1 MNKGCY
7 LSPNT
12 HTHTHTT
19 QAADSDSEARYLV
32 LNAVANQLRY
42 PNSHTHYFSCVLL
55 TLFAEA
61 KSDAVKEQITRVLLE
76 RLIVNRPHP
85 WVSDCAVLY
94 TWCVNKGGERERSHV
109 FCLSTRPLS
118 DCLCEREKKGEG
130 TDVCSHVC
138 CRGA

>member
-1 MNKGCY
+1 MQPGPAWHVTVEQRLATY
-7 LSPNT
+7 PLT
-12 HTHTHTT
+12 HTHTP

-85 WVSDCAVLY
+85 WVSGCVVLY
-94 TWCVNKGGERERSHV
+94 TWCVKRRGERQREGGI
-109 FCLSTRPLS
+109 TRVLLTKR
-118 DCLCEREKKGEG
+118 LC
-130 TDVCSHVC
+130 V
-138 CRGA
+138 